1 MVTVLAPIDGD
12 RLLLG
17 QAMIGSPGGSY
28 LTADGTLTCKTG
40 RYYNTYSDGSRTYLG
55 LHEPIGATDAAGRK
69 LAAVV
74 LVPEIGLRALEARS
88 RTTWI
93 IVSLVF
99 LAAMLLLSTYLSRR
113 FVTPISRSLQA
124 IREQTPGEHPSGI
137 SEIDELLAFVRS
149 RAAEQLTA
157 GGLPPNIE
165 ELLSGFRDR
174 VQTLT
179 PMERTVLQYYIDG
192 CSLEEVAARAYISV
206 STAKKHNTN
215 INRKLGV
222 TSREELMLYID
233 LFRRCGRL
241 DEIAAPR
248 AEDTARCTT

>member
-1 MVTVLAPIDGD
+1 MVWI
-12 RLLLG
+12 
-17 QAMIGSPGGSY
+17 
-28 LTADGTLTCKTG
+28 
-40 RYYNTYSDGSRTYLG
+40 
-55 LHEPIGATDAAGRK
+55 AG
-69 LAAVV
+69 
-74 LVPEIGLRALEARS
+74 
-88 RTTWI
+88 
-93 IVSLVF
+93 SLVF
-99 LAAMLLLSTYLSRR
+99 LAAMLLLSTYLSRPVR
-113 FVTPISRSLQA
+113 DADLPQPAGHPRA
-124 IREQTPGEHPSGI
+124 DPRRAPGSGI

-241 DEIAAPR
+241 DEIAAPQ
-248 AEDTARCTT
+248 AEDSTRCTT

>member
-1 MVTVLAPIDGD
+1 M
-12 RLLLG
+12 
-17 QAMIGSPGGSY
+17 
-28 LTADGTLTCKTG
+28 
-40 RYYNTYSDGSRTYLG
+40 
-55 LHEPIGATDAAGRK
+55 
-69 LAAVV
+69 V
-74 LVPEIGLRALEARS
+74 LVPEIGLRTLEARS
-88 RTTWI
+88 RMVWI
-93 IVSLVF
+93 AGSLVF
-99 LAAMLLLSTYLSRR
+99 LAAMLLSTYLSRR

-124 IREQTPGEHPSGI
+124 IREQAPGEHPSGI
-137 SEIDELLAFVRS
+137 SEIDELL
-149 RAAEQLTA
+149 
-157 GGLPPNIE
+157 
-165 ELLSGFRDR
+165 SGFRSR

-206 STAKKHNTN
+206 ATAKKHNTN

>member
-1 MVTVLAPIDGD
+1 MKRRELREHIFQ
-12 RLLLG
+12 LLFRVEFNG
-17 QAMIGSPGGSY
+17 QDEMA
-28 LTADGTLTCKTG
+28 
-40 RYYNTYSDGSRTYLG
+40 
-55 LHEPIGATDAAGRK
+55 EQ
-69 LAAVV
+69 
-74 LVPEIGLRALEARS
+74 
-88 RTTWI
+88 
-93 IVSLVF
+93 VSLYVDD
-99 LAAMLLLSTYLSRR
+99 MKEEEIVEPKDETYIEEKYKKIVEKL
-113 FVTPISRSLQA
+113 P
-124 IREQTPGEHPSGI
+124 
-137 SEIDELLAFVRS
+137 EIDELLAFVRS

-192 CSLEEVAARAYISV
+192 CSLEEVAARAYISI